1 MSDSSLSQPVS
12 PSVPPPQSLT
22 WQIWLILLIAS
33 IGFAF
38 DIYELLMLPLVLRQA
53 LTDFGIPPTLLEDG
67 RPIPNPEFASWVG
80 LLFYLPAFAGGIF
93 GLLGGYLTDYLGRR
107 RVLTWSILLYA
118 VSAFL
123 AGFSTSPWMLL
134 GLRCTTFI
142 GVCIEFVAAVAWLAE
157 LFPNP
162 QQRERVLGYTQAF
175 SSIGGLLV
183 ASANSL
189 AIALAEAGRLPAIA
203 LPEFLVATLGQVEIM
218 SKESLPWRYTLM
230 SGLIPAI
237 PLILIRPFLPESPA
251 WARKKAAGT
260 LKRPSLLALFSPEL
274 RRTTIVTTIMFAC
287 SYGAAFGA
295 IQQMPQIA
303 PGLKETV
310 AQYADKIRAA
320 QEKKDPEK
328 KISPKAL
335 EKLAEQKL
343 ASDYTKVQEIGGLIG
358 RFLLAMLAVVIVSRR
373 NLMRLFQ
380 VPGLLIMPLFFW
392 YFLTVPNTSYFE
404 IPLTALGMG
413 SLPITNVSLGM
424 LLAGLFTVAQFSFWG
439 NYLPRV
445 YPLHLRGTGESFA
458 ANIGGRLIGTSFA
471 WVTTTLAAQAFLPG
485 SSQPE
490 KFAHA
495 AALVAL
501 FVYLAGSIACFFLP
515 EPKGELD

>member
-1 MSDSSLSQPVS
+1 MSSTPNPPAS
-12 PSVPPPQSLT
+12 PAFPPPQPLT
-22 WQIWLILLIAS
+22 LQIWLILIIAS

-53 LTDFGIPPTLLEDG
+53 LTDFGIPPTLLQDG
-67 RPIPNPEFASWVG
+67 RPISNPEFASWVG
-80 LLFYLPAFAGGIF
+80 LLFYVPAFAGGLF

-123 AGFSTSPWMLL
+123 AGFSTSPQMLL
-134 GLRCTTFI
+134 VLRCTTFV

-162 QQRERVLGYTQAF
+162 HQREQVLGYTQAF

-189 AIALAEAGRLPAIA
+189 AIVLAEAERLPLVA
-203 LPEFLVATLGQVEIM
+203 LPEFLTGLLGQVEIH

-251 WARKKAAGT
+251 WARKKAEGT
-260 LKRPSLLALFSPEL
+260 LKRPSLAAIFSPEL
-274 RRTTIVTTIMFAC
+274 RTTTIITAIMFAC

-310 AQYADKIRAA
+310 AQYAEKIQAA
-320 QEKKDPEK
+320 QLKADPDRK
-328 KISPKAL
+328 VSPKAL

-343 ASDYTKVQEIGGLIG
+343 ASDYTKVQEIGGLLG

-373 NLMRLFQ
+373 NLLRIFQ
-380 VPGLLIMPLFFW
+380 IPGLLFMPLFFW
-392 YFLTVPNTSYFE
+392 YFLAIPNTKYFE
-404 IPLTALGMG
+404 IPLTWLGIG

-424 LLAGLFTVAQFSFWG
+424 LLAGLFTVGQFSFWG

-445 YPLHLRGTGESFA
+445 YPVHLRGTGESFA

-471 WVTTTLAAQAFLPG
+471 WVTTTLAAGAFVPG
-485 SSQPE
+485 NSQPE